1 MSSPISDMSDPP
13 SPPRQRPTASDD
25 EDDALSD
32 SPPPKPAAKPL
43 EDIFSDDDEDV
54 APKPRAR
61 RPASPKGSDDEL
73 KDDDDKDPSDLENDL
88 FGSDEEM
95 GDAEPSRKV
104 RTLDDEEL
112 DSGDDLDADPR
123 RRRGD
128 RIDDLDDDLDELER
142 DETSYEVDIGLH
154 QLPQSS
160 NDETYLLK
168 IPQFISIAPQIFK
181 PETFQAPKLPPDA
194 AITPYTFATTAI
206 RWRKSLKDPSKLESN
221 SRIIEW
227 SDGSFSLQIGSSKEG
242 LYDLPTNPL
251 VSSKDKEYN
260 PAHDSFT
267 FLAEPLANSRLV
279 RFFSH
284 ASQSMGVVPA
294 VDNVIT
300 DDIKQMVAARYKAT
314 QKRRVDDGM
323 KQMELSYK
331 IEDPEKAR
339 REAEALER
347 EAERFRKK
355 AEAALR
361 NKEAEGANGYTRRS
375 RKAFG
380 GGLNAGDLEEERYD
394 RKGRGGSGYGKKY
407 QEDEYDDGDDFIEP
421 DPPSDEEE
429 DIIDDSEEEEEYE
442 SSRRKEKK
450 KKKDRKKEKRR
461 ARDEEEEDSEPEAEF
476 TDDEEEPRER
486 AKSPGKKARSASVAD
501 EDEDEGEHMKAP
513 DRKRRKVVM
522 EDSEEE

>member
-1 MSSPISDMSDPP
+1 M
-13 SPPRQRPTASDD
+13 
-25 EDDALSD
+25 
-32 SPPPKPAAKPL
+32 
-43 EDIFSDDDEDV
+43 FSDDDEEV
-54 APKPRAR
+54 APKSRGR
-61 RPASPKGSDDEL
+61 RQASPKDSDDRL
-73 KDDDDKDPSDLENDL
+73 KDDDDDPSDLENDL
-88 FGSDEEM
+88 FGGDGSDQEM

-104 RTLDDEEL
+104 QTLDDEEL
-112 DSGDDLDADPR
+112 DSADDLDADPHR
-123 RRRGD
+123 RLGD
-128 RIDDLDDDLDELER
+128 RLDDLDDDLDELER

-251 VSSKDKEYN
+251 ISSKDREYN

-314 QKRRVDDGM
+314 QKRRTDDVM

-375 RKAFG
+375 RKPF

-394 RKGRGGSGYGKKY
+394 RKGRGGGGYGKKY

-429 DIIDDSEEEEEYE
+429 DIIDDSESEEEYE

-450 KKKDRKKEKRR
+450 KKKEKKKEKRR
-461 ARDEEEEDSEPEAEF
+461 AREEEEEDSEPEAEF
-476 TDDEEEPRER
+476 TDDGEEPRER

-501 EDEDEGEHMKAP
+501 DDDEDEGEHMKAP